1 MAVRLLAG
9 EHALLMTRPHWR
21 RLVAPAVTL
30 IVVCALTGFALG
42 SVPSGTAQGP
52 IRWAILGLAG
62 LLAVWRCLV
71 PYARW
76 LAARYVVTSHRI
88 VVRDGLL
95 VRRGTDIPLSRITD
109 VGFRQGPVERLLGTG
124 TLIVES
130 GGARGRLE
138 LPDVPEI
145 DTFCSIV
152 HERLVGSA
160 MEFGRGGE
168 PASATEL

>member
-1 MAVRLLAG
+1 MGDSRSRWPIGGLAMPC
-9 EHALLMTRPHWR
+9 A
-21 RLVAPAVTL
+21 
-30 IVVCALTGFALG
+30 VCAVA
-42 SVPSGTAQGP
+42 
-52 IRWAILGLAG
+52 
-62 LLAVWRCLV
+62 C
-71 PYARW
+71 
-76 LAARYVVTSHRI
+76 ARYVVTSHRI